1 VAIHNAF
8 VIECHE
14 REGTKRPERVSLDF
28 RYELAEGLI
37 GNSRTQAKASNAPR
51 NEEFR
56 LQNVGA
62 HMPEILPNRGNCA
75 VCSKSIRNP
84 MAVNVK
90 MFPRIGHPR
99 FQKCHAERILQG
111 V

>member
-1 VAIHNAF
+1 MAIHNAF
-8 VIECHE
+8 VIKCHE
-14 REGTKRPERVSLDF
+14 RKGTNRPGRVSLDF
-28 RYELAEGLI
+28 KYDLAEGLK

-75 VCSKSIRNP
+75 VCSKSTRKPHGSEFKDVPKNRSP
-84 MAVNVK
+84 LV
-90 MFPRIGHPR
+90 
-99 FQKCHAERILQG
+99 Q
-111 V
+111 

>member
-1 VAIHNAF
+1 MAIHNAF

-14 REGTKRPERVSLDF
+14 REGTNRPGRVSLDF
-28 RYELAEGLI
+28 RYELAGGLI
-37 GNSRTQAKASNAPR
+37 GHSRTQPSNAPR

-75 VCSKSIRNP
+75 VCSKSIRKSHGSEFKDVPKNRSP
-84 MAVNVK
+84 PV
-90 MFPRIGHPR
+90 P
-99 FQKCHAERILQG
+99 
-111 V
+111 